1 LSWPTRSCPESASP
15 SCPTFLTR
23 SYSVTM
29 FCMAVLEHT
38 VGSYKSKAPGRFRF
52 RPWSSKANLRPRSRC
67 LSGRPDA
74 RWRPSIFLSKT
85 FLILRSPSLCSPV
98 PTVTLE
104 GKISPASLLGDK
116 NANVSVNYMAG
127 WACGFFGLA
136 DCMVPQIS
144 LGTAKPDAEG
154 IFKIELPDLS
164 ADSNLSGSND
174 GTELQ
179 LILRNAKPITF
190 SHSWNQNRKYFARR
204 AVTSGSLR
212 STRRMWFSSPA
223 RNGEIV
229 LRHQAANRAHELV
242 PSLRDSVPIL
252 WAYPGLTSGAIVC
265 RPFGAGV

>member
-1 LSWPTRSCPESASP
+1 MPAYSKRAKPFSSFSDWLGVDLSWPTRSCPESASP

-85 FLILRSPSLCSPV
+85 FLILRSPSLCSPG

-136 DCMVPQIS
+136 VAWFPRFRWARLNRMPKES
-144 LGTAKPDAEG
+144 
-154 IFKIELPDLS
+154 S
-164 ADSNLSGSND
+164 RSNS
-174 GTELQ
+174 
-179 LILRNAKPITF
+179 PI
-190 SHSWNQNRKYFARR
+190 
-204 AVTSGSLR
+204 
-212 STRRMWFSSPA
+212 
-223 RNGEIV
+223 
-229 LRHQAANRAHELV
+229 
-242 PSLRDSVPIL
+242 
-252 WAYPGLTSGAIVC
+252 
-265 RPFGAGV
+265 